1 MSYYT
6 AEQKR
11 NISRLNTAIAR
22 KKEELAALPAKLK
35 GRHPKD
41 VARIARY
48 VQVDIAYL
56 QGYRA
61 QWEAVPASPLCMYA
75 APHPEEGWA
84 AGGFPAYSPTVGT
97 PSREG

>member
-48 VQVDIAYL
+48 VQADIAYL

-61 QWEAVPASPLCMYA
+61 QWESVPGSPVCTYGDSHTINA
-75 APHPEEGWA
+75 
-84 AGGFPAYSPTVGT
+84 FSPTVGK